1 MTQRYR
7 ALRGTKDILPDETAR
22 WQLVE
27 EVTRRV
33 FGRYGFREIRTPILE
48 PLALFVRSVGASSDV
63 VRKEMYT
70 IESADEPICLRPE
83 ATASVARAFVE
94 HSLHRG
100 VAAGYPERFFY
111 VGPMFRYERPQ
122 KGRQRQFHQI
132 GVEVLGAPEAG
143 ADAETIEMADSFF
156 ETLAIRP
163 REIVLG
169 SVGDEACRP
178 RFREELRAWLEPR
191 LGRLCADC
199 RRRHAENPLRVFDC
213 KVEEDREI
221 LASAPT
227 MFELL
232 CEPCA
237 SHFGEVRSLLD
248 DWGVAYRVEP
258 HLVRGLD
265 YYRRTVFEV
274 LSADLGAQNS
284 LLGGGRYDG
293 LVAELGGPSVAAFGF
308 SIGME
313 RVVLLLPEERVP
325 APTVDLALVSLGR
338 EAWRE
343 SLRLARRLRRAG
355 VGCVTPTSERPM
367 GAQLRRA
374 DRLGARFVLFV
385 GQEEIAT
392 GRYGLK
398 DLRTGEQESLEE
410 GAVVARLV
418 RRSET

>member
-1 MTQRYR
+1 
-7 ALRGTKDILPDETAR
+7 
-22 WQLVE
+22 
-27 EVTRRV
+27 
-33 FGRYGFREIRTPILE
+33 
-48 PLALFVRSVGASSDV
+48 
-63 VRKEMYT
+63 
-70 IESADEPICLRPE
+70 
-83 ATASVARAFVE
+83 VE